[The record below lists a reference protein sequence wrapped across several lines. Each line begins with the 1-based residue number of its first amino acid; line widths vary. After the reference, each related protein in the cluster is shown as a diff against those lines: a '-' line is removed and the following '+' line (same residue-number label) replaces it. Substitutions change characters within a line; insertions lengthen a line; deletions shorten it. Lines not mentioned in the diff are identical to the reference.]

1 MDQQQ
6 RLAALRRPP
15 ARPLLERVVEEIAPG
30 ATLGAVRRLKGG
42 IGTRMFAIATRSP
55 GGVTDRYVV
64 RSYLDLWHDDH
75 AARAERERRT
85 LDAVAEAGLP
95 VPVPVWADT
104 DARVFDAPTIVT
116 TFLRGRTVLRPPD
129 VHAWLH
135 RLAGALVMV
144 QEVDATQPRFAFLPR
159 RDDTRLADHL
169 DQPPGE
175 HGYEVESHPDGAR
188 VWAVLREH
196 IGSLQPVPLVL
207 QHGDFWA
214 GNTMW
219 HRGRLSGIV
228 DWPNA
233 GVGPSATEVAY
244 CRMDLSLLFGRWAG
258 DEFLAAYEA
267 TIGAPVPDLAFR
279 DLLASLS
286 AMPDPGEWEPGYTDL
301 GVTDLSPQLV
311 RTRLRRWI
319 AAGLDRI
326 RRA

>member
-1 MDQQQ
+1 MEQQQ

-15 ARPLLERVVEEIAPG
+15 PRAMLQRVVDEIAPG
-30 ATLGAVRRLKGG
+30 ATLGTVQRLKGG
-42 IGTRMFAIATRSP
+42 IGTRMFAIEARSA
-55 GGVTDRYVV
+55 GRVTDRYVV
-64 RSYLDLWHDDH
+64 RSYLDLWDDDH
-75 AARAERERRT
+75 AARAELERRT
-85 LDAVAEAGLP
+85 LEAVAEVGLP
-95 VPVPVWADT
+95 VPVPLWADT

-135 RLAGALVMV
+135 RLARALVTV
-144 QEVDATQPRFAFLPR
+144 QEVDVTQQRFAFLPR
-159 RDDTRLADHL
+159 RDDTRLAEQL
-169 DQPPGE
+169 EQPPAE
-175 HGYEVESHPDGAR
+175 HGYEIEHHPDGAR
-188 VWAVLREH
+188 VWAKLRQRV
-196 IGSLQPVPLVL
+196 GTLQPVPQVL

-233 GVGPSATEVAY
+233 GVGPAGNEVAY
-244 CRMDLSLLFGRWAG
+244 CRMDLSLLFGRAAG

-267 TIGAPVPDLAFR
+267 AAGAPVPDIAFR

-301 GVTDLSPQLV
+301 GVTHLTPQLV
-311 RTRLRRWI
+311 RQRLRCWI
-319 AAGLDRI
+319 ADALDRL
-326 RRA
+326 